1 MTRSVDLLPTY
12 DDVLDLPAL
21 LEGTVSPSFID
32 VNGHMNIR
40 HYLDAGANGADVICR
55 RSGIDDDYRAR
66 RRMGVFTAE
75 HHIRYFAE
83 LHEGDTFSVHAR
95 FLGRSGKAGHLIT
108 FVLGRDR
115 ELLSCTVEI
124 LLVHVDMDIRRPVEF
139 PPDVAAGLD
148 EWIAAGEAVGWPAP
162 VCGVMGIRRPA
173 RVGE

>member
-12 DDVLDLPAL
+12 GDVLDLPLL

-55 RSGIDDDYRAR
+55 RAGIDDDYRGQ

-75 HHIRYFAE
+75 HHIRYFTE
-83 LHEGDTFSVHAR
+83 LHEGGTYAVHGL
-95 FLGRSGKAGHLIT
+95 FLGRSGRAGHLLSFI
-108 FVLGRDR
+108 LDRDR
-115 ELLSCTVEI
+115 EVLSCTVEI
-124 LLVHVDMDIRRPVEF
+124 LLVHVDMDTRRPVEF

-148 EWIAAGEAVGWPAP
+148 EWVAAGQSVSWPAP
-162 VCGVMGIRRPA
+162 VCGVMGIRR
-173 RVGE
+173 